1 MYKYI
6 VLLRGVNVGGNNLL
20 PMKELS
26 VLLQTNGFVDV
37 STYIQSGN
45 IVLKSTSNP
54 VSKIRTLVA
63 EKFGFEP
70 KGLAIRVAQF
80 MQAVANNPFK
90 SFEGKTVHFYF
101 CARAISLDK
110 QKFAKFASASERI
123 ELIDNVFYLDAPN
136 GIGRSKLVASIESC
150 LGVPATGRNL
160 NTVNKLVDML
170 AGVS

>member
-110 QKFAKFASASERI
+110 QKLAKFASASERI